1 MTPDDNHRLADLLER
16 FIAGEMPMLKQLEK
30 TPVALPVVKEFQ
42 KRVDAATFLLGHL
55 RGFERMDIGSGKER
69 NRDEEGP

>member
-1 MTPDDNHRLADLLER
+1 MIPDDNYRLAVLLER
-16 FIAGEMPMLKQLEK
+16 FIAGQMPMLKQLKK
-30 TPVALPVVKEFQ
+30 TPVALPVAKEFQ
-42 KRVDAATFLLGHL
+42 RRVDAATFLLKYL